1 MAKQKIKYTDAV
13 SELEEILLELENN
26 VDVDMEQVSEK
37 VKRASELLIV
47 CKKQLH
53 EMDTELEKILEE
65 LD

>member
-13 SELEEILLELENN
+13 SELEEILLELEHN

>member
-26 VDVDMEQVSEK
+26 VDVDLEQVSEK